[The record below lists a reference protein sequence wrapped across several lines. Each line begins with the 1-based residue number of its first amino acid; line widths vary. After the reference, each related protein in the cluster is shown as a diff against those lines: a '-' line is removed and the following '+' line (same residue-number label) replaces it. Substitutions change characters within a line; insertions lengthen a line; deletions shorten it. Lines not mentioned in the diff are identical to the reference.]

1 MRTVL
6 SGILI
11 FAIFVVVTQ
20 ITNYHTETHKPELYE
35 YVIHNYEED
44 CGTTNAVTSILLN
57 YRMYDTMFEVL
68 ILLTAVIG
76 MKQFLPDSHE
86 LTDEIICIDGKTR
99 TMHAKPNHM
108 EGGNV

>member
-11 FAIFVVVTQ
+11 FAVFIMVTQ
-20 ITNYHTETHKPELYE
+20 ISNNHTETQEPELYE

-76 MKQFLPDSHE
+76 MKQFLPDPHE

-99 TMHAKPNHM
+99 GMHAKPNHK
-108 EGGNV
+108 EEENV